1 MKSYRLRKII
11 AMHLSRLSVT
21 KQEHL
26 QQIKRLRRFGNIM
39 QMVLVPLILIGSVY
53 MAPVLGGMKLLKF
66 LLAVGIP
73 VLLLQVAASL
83 IIRQLSK
90 EGAHTSDPPT

>member
-1 MKSYRLRKII
+1 MKSYRLRKVI
-11 AMHLSRLSVT
+11 AMHLFKSSVT

-26 QQIKRLRRFGNIM
+26 LQLKKLRRFGNVM
-39 QMVLVPLILIGSVY
+39 QMVLVPLILIGSIY

-73 VLLLQVAASL
+73 ALLLQLTASL
-83 IIRQLSK
+83 IIRRLSK
-90 EGAHTSDPPT
+90 EGAHSSDPPT